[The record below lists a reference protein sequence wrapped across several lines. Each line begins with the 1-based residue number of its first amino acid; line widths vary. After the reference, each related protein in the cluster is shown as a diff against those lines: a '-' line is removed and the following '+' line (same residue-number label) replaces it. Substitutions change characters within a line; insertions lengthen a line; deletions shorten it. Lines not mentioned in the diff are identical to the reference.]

1 MDVNDRDK
9 PLGLLMSLSLVI
21 GTMIGGGIYVLP
33 ASLAPLGWNA
43 TLGWMICGVGALCLA
58 ASFRFLI
65 DGTGEGIQHN
75 IERVIGEIP
84 GFLAVFAYLAS
95 GFTSI
100 AALVIA
106 GGSIVVNLTGVGDGD
121 FYGVIASLALLAL
134 ITGVNLV
141 STRSAGRLQVASVA
155 IKVIPLLLVVATVAW
170 LLAGGSGQT
179 KAVAPA
185 PVNLDNIAA
194 AVALTLFPLLGFE
207 AATIPVNK
215 IRNPRR
221 NIPIA
226 MFGGTLFVVALYLLA
241 TTGLMVVMPWTDIAD
256 STSPVSDALTVIY
269 GPVLGTIV
277 ALCIM
282 VSVTGCAN
290 GLLLIGA
297 DCTYSMALRRE
308 VPQVFAHNNQHGVP
322 HWGVVLQAVG
332 AAVLILLNASRGM
345 SGIFTFL
352 ALLTTGGVLVFYI
365 MGMIAVLKKNRS
377 PAHWPVL
384 VVGLAFACFAVY
396 GSGLETS
403 MWVLVLLAIGLAVRW
418 VCRRGAPVID
428 AEPAE

>member
-1 MDVNDRDK
+1 MNSREPAK
-9 PLGLLMSLSLVI
+9 PLGLTMSLSLVI

-43 TLGWMICGVGALCLA
+43 TLGWLICGVGALCLA
-58 ASFRFLI
+58 TSFRYLI
-65 DGTGEGIQHN
+65 DGKGEGFQHN

-84 GFLAVFAYLAS
+84 GFLAIFAYCAA

-106 GGSIVVNLTGVGDGD
+106 GGSIIVNLTGVENGDLV
-121 FYGVIASLALLAL
+121 GVVASLTLLAL

-155 IKVIPLLLVVATVAW
+155 IKVIPLLLVVVTVGW
-170 LLAGGSGQT
+170 LLVGASVPT

-185 PVNLDNIAA
+185 PIDFDNIAL

-226 MFGGTLFVVALYLLA
+226 MIGGTLFVVVLYLLA
-241 TTGLMVVMPWTDIAD
+241 TTGLMVVMPWDAIAE
-256 STSPVSDALTVIY
+256 SSSPVSDALTLVY

-332 AAVLILLNASRGM
+332 AAVLILLNSSRGM

-352 ALLTTGGVLVFYI
+352 ALLTTGGVLVFYL
-365 MGMIAVLKKNRS
+365 MGMAAVMKENRNLMR
-377 PAHWPVL
+377 WPVL
-384 VVGLAFACFAVY
+384 IVGLLFSCFAVY

-403 MWVLVLLAIGLAVRW
+403 LWVLALLAIGLGVRW
-418 VCRRGAPVID
+418 ICRRGGQAGAAAP
-428 AEPAE
+428 AA

>member
-1 MDVNDRDK
+1 MNLPEREQ
-9 PLGLLMSLSLVI
+9 PLGLMMSVSLVI

-43 TLGWMICGVGALCLA
+43 TLGWLICGAGALCLA

-84 GFLAVFAYLAS
+84 GFLAIFAYFAA

-106 GGSIVVNLTGVGDGD
+106 GGSIIVNLTGVGDGD
-121 FYGVIASLALLAL
+121 FFGVVASLALLAL
-134 ITGVNLV
+134 ITGVNLF

-155 IKVIPLLLVVATVAW
+155 IKVVPLLLVVVTVAGL
-170 LLAGGSGQT
+170 LLAGSVET
-179 KAVAPA
+179 KAVASA
-185 PVNLDNIAA
+185 PINVDNIAT

-221 NIPIA
+221 NIPLA
-226 MFGGTLFVVALYLLA
+226 MIGGTLFVVVLYLLA
-241 TTGLMVVMPWTDIAD
+241 TTGLMVVMPWNEIAQ
-256 STSPVSDALTVIY
+256 SSSPVSDALTLAY

-290 GLLLIGA
+290 GLVLIGA

-308 VPQVFAHNNQHGVP
+308 VPLLFADTNQHGVP
-322 HWGVVLQAVG
+322 HWGVVLQAAG
-332 AAVLILLNASRGM
+332 AAVLILLNSSRGM

-365 MGMIAVLKKNRS
+365 LGLVAVFKENRK
-377 PAHWPVL
+377 PAHMPVL
-384 VVGLAFACFAVY
+384 VVGLGFACFAVY

-403 MWVLVLLAIGLAVRW
+403 LWVLALLAIGLLTRW
-418 VCRRGAPVID
+418 ACRRSVKAV
-428 AEPAE
+428 PAV

>member
-1 MDVNDRDK
+1 MNRSEREQ

-33 ASLAPLGWNA
+33 TSLAPLGWNA
-43 TLGWMICGVGALCLA
+43 TLGWLICGAGALCLA
-58 ASFRFLI
+58 ASFRFLV

-75 IERVIGEIP
+75 IERVIGEIS
-84 GFLAVFAYLAS
+84 GFLAVFAYFAA

-106 GGSIVVNLTGVGDGD
+106 GGSIIVNLTGVGDGD
-121 FYGVIASLALLAL
+121 FYGVIASLVLLAL

-155 IKVIPLLLVVATVAW
+155 VKVVPLLLVVVTVGA
-170 LLAGGSGQT
+170 LLMMDTLET

-185 PVNLDNIAA
+185 PINFDNIAA

-226 MFGGTLFVVALYLLA
+226 MIGGTLFVVVLYLLA
-241 TTGLMVVMPWTDIAD
+241 TTGLMVIMSSNEIAQ
-256 STSPVSDALTVIY
+256 SSSPVSDALAMIY
-269 GPVLGTIV
+269 GPVLGTVV

-290 GLLLIGA
+290 GLVLIGA

-308 VPQVFAHNNQHGVP
+308 VPLLFADTNQHGVP
-322 HWGVVLQAVG
+322 HWGVILQAAG
-332 AAVLILLNASRGM
+332 AAVLILLNSSRGM

-365 MGMIAVLKKNRS
+365 LGLVAVFKENRS
-377 PAHWPVL
+377 PAHLPVL
-384 VVGLAFACFAVY
+384 IVGLAFACFAVY

-403 MWVLVLLAIGLAVRW
+403 LWVLALLAIGLLTRW
-418 VCRRGAPVID
+418 MCRRSVKAV
-428 AEPAE
+428 PAG